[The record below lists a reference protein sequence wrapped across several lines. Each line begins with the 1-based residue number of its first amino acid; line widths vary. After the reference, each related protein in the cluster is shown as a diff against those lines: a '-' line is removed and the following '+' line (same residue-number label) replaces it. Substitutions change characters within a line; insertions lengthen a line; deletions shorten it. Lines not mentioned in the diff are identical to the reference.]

1 MSTAKFMREKSGRA
15 MFDKEIATED
25 NIFALEEI
33 GKVVIECLKEDSKER
48 PDMTEVTELLVM
60 IRRER
65 RLVKARNKVIT
76 TSVPSV

>member
-1 MSTAKFMREKSGRA
+1 